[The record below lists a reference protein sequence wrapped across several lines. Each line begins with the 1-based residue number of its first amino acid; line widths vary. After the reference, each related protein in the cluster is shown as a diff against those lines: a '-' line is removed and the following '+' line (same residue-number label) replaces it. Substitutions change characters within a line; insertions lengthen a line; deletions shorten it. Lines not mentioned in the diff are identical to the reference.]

1 MGDKLIASR
10 DSYKLGNGDQI
21 TRYDTNFADDINNCI
36 SIYWSDKFQ
45 AYSDGGYTLWEIAYG
60 GPHRPYDEQLARKLV
75 DHALINYNGVKLV
88 GQELQ
93 SDHLEDLLQ
102 IIIALYSYIV
112 IWRGYDN
119 GK

>member
-1 MGDKLIASR
+1 MGDKLITSR
-10 DSYKLGNGDQI
+10 DSYKLGNGDQV
-21 TRYDTNFADDINNCI
+21 TRYDTNFVDDINDCI
-36 SIYWSDKFQ
+36 IVYWSDKLQ
-45 AYSDGGYTLWEIAYG
+45 AYSDDGYTLWEIAYG
-60 GPHRPYDEQLARKLV
+60 GPLDEQLARKVV
-75 DHALINYNGVKLV
+75 DQALSNYNGVKLV
-88 GQELQ
+88 GEELQ